1 MTRTQ
6 WPMQWHNNVW
16 AILSCSSCCTK
27 VHFPQ
32 VIKKLP
38 LNLLVSV
45 GQGHILPLDGCVDG
59 IWLRGKW
66 WLHPPHFPPRPSSC
80 RHSSPRS
87 SLTSLSGAESDPGRQ
102 TWSEH
107 WLSSWM
113 LYWGPAWSGR
123 VQLPP
128 GQRSVWSVCRQQG
141 SSHLKITD
149 QCTLTYGWMGYSAK
163 KSLTF
168 PLRALSFPF
177 SGG

>member
-1 MTRTQ
+1 MSRTQ

-45 GQGHILPLDGCVDG
+45 GQGHILPMDGCVDG
-59 IWLRGKW
+59 IWWRGKW
-66 WLHPPHFPPRPSSC
+66 WLHPPHIPPRPSSC

-87 SLTSLSGAESDPGRQ
+87 SLTFLSGAESDPGRR
-102 TWSEH
+102 TWSED

-113 LYWGPAWSGR
+113 LNILRPCLIRAGPTSSRTAVSLVSMSSTGFLSPQDNSPMYSHIWVDGIFR
-123 VQLPP
+123 QEIINFPP
-128 GQRSVWSVCRQQG
+128 
-141 SSHLKITD
+141 
-149 QCTLTYGWMGYSAK
+149 
-163 KSLTF
+163 KSLI
-168 PLRALSFPF
+168 LPF
-177 SGG
+177 